1 MDVWD
6 QPEDMSES
14 EDDEHGL
21 FCADWAAMPATMAP
35 SPPTANGAQEKVSR
49 DNAPMEPPTAQ
60 QRPSGECTDDQRM
73 AVRHQS
79 SICRRSEPCLAD
91 VPPLLS
97 QPACVSR

>member
-6 QPEDMSES
+6 QPDDMSES
-14 EDDEHGL
+14 EDDEHEL
-21 FCADWAAMPATMAP
+21 FRADWAAMPATMA
-35 SPPTANGAQEKVSR
+35 SPPTANGAQGKVSR

-60 QRPSGECTDDQRM
+60 QRQGGERMDDQRM
-73 AVRHQS
+73 AVRQS
-79 SICRRSEPCLAD
+79 SICRPSEPCLAD

>member
-6 QPEDMSES
+6 QPDDMSES
-14 EDDEHGL
+14 EDDAHEL

-35 SPPTANGAQEKVSR
+35 TPPTANGAQEKVSR

-60 QRPSGECTDDQRM
+60 QRRGGECTDDQRM
-73 AVRHQS
+73 AVRQS
-79 SICRRSEPCLAD
+79 SICRPSEPCLAD